1 MYDPFS
7 PDFDPIAAL
16 QRSPSGDEEDA
27 PGSLDDF
34 EKELVRDLPE
44 VARLICE
51 LDKQEKQEEQEQQL
65 VEVKEKSK
73 KQQKRDRIARLEGM
87 MKPGRTLFE
96 KPQAKGGTVDVD
108 SLHSQWSIGPMSLL
122 HRALKE
128 NTRVEVHIRAL
139 NRVDR
144 IARGYPIAFDKHIN
158 IVLRDVDEVA
168 LPGRKEERAF
178 GRRQLQER
186 LLPIGMRW
194 QPGGTWPRPL
204 GACRNVLRRH
214 IPCSVIKGDTVVLV
228 RLLA

>member
-7 PDFDPIAAL
+7 PDFDPVAAL
-16 QRSPSGDEEDA
+16 QRTPSGDEEDA
-27 PGSLDDF
+27 PGSLDDA
-34 EKELVRDLPE
+34 ERALARDLPE

-51 LDKQEKQEEQEQQL
+51 IDKQEQQQQRQQPPQ
-65 VEVKEKSK
+65 KSK
-73 KQQKRDRIARLEGM
+73 KQEKRERLARLEKM
-87 MKPGRTLFE
+87 CKPGRTLFE
-96 KPQAKGGTVDVD
+96 KPSQLKGGSVDLD

-128 NTRVEVHIRAL
+128 NIRVEVHIRAL

-158 IVLRDVDEVA
+158 VVLRDVDEVA

-194 QPGGTWPRPL
+194 QPDFDSYAQL
-204 GACRNVLRRH
+204 KVSLYLNQ
-214 IPCSVIKGDTVVLV
+214 
-228 RLLA
+228 